1 MKAVLKYERNSSDT
15 KIIFS
20 ILAKKKIKIIK
31 TSDFGEVT
39 VYIKNYD
46 ALYELVAELN
56 SETVYGGVVV
66 KKVKEHKLLIEKIA
80 EWMIP

>member
-31 TSDFGEVT
+31 TSDFAEVT
-39 VYIKNYD
+39 IYIKNYD
-46 ALYELVAELN
+46 DLNKLVAELN
-56 SETVYGGVVV
+56 SETVYGVVV
-66 KKVKEHKLLIEKIA
+66 KKVKEYKLLIEKIA

>member
-31 TSDFGEVT
+31 TSDFCRS
-39 VYIKNYD
+39 NN
-46 ALYELVAELN
+46 LY
-56 SETVYGGVVV
+56 
-66 KKVKEHKLLIEKIA
+66 KKL
-80 EWMIP
+80 

>member
-1 MKAVLKYERNSSDT
+1 MKAVLKYERNSRDT
-15 KIIFS
+15 KTIFS

-39 VYIKNYD
+39 IYIKNYD
-46 ALYELVAELN
+46 DLNKLVAELN
-56 SETVYGGVVV
+56 SETAYGVVV

-80 EWMIP
+80 EWMTP

>member
-1 MKAVLKYERNSSDT
+1 MKAVLKYERSCRDT

-31 TSDFGEVT
+31 TSDFGEIAIH
-39 VYIKNYD
+39 IKNYD
-46 ALYELVAELN
+46 DLNKLVEELN
-56 SETVYGGVVV
+56 SETTDGVVV

>member
-1 MKAVLKYERNSSDT
+1 MKAVLKYERSSRDT
-15 KIIFS
+15 KTIFS

-39 VYIKNYD
+39 IYIKNYD
-46 ALYELVAELN
+46 DLNKLVAELN
-56 SETVYGGVVV
+56 SETTYGVVV

-80 EWMIP
+80 EWMTP